1 VSVVSVVEFA
11 LFTVAL
17 CVPVGV
23 AAGVAFGPVSRR
35 AVERFARRQRLQIP
49 ADNGD
54 QIIRYLAT
62 TRRWRSAGVAAAWVL
77 AIATTSFYPLG
88 TQGNLG
94 LFAGWLAGALIAEV
108 RVAHLGHGVRRAA
121 SLQRRRPTR
130 YLSRPAWALVPA
142 AAALA
147 MAVAAASAVAAALG
161 RATPDRW
168 VAVWTVVALA
178 TAAAIRLVQRI
189 VVRRAQPL
197 VAADAL
203 AADEAIRSRS
213 LHVLSGAG
221 AALVLLCVL
230 AQLGAAHPLDTTV
243 VEQWRWAGLALILLL
258 GWNVATA
265 PWPRQAR
272 PGPTGRPVADPPG
285 SR

>member
-1 VSVVSVVEFA
+1 VSLGEFA
-11 LFTVAL
+11 MFTFLL
-17 CVPVGV
+17 CLPVGI

-35 AVERFARRQRLQIP
+35 AVERFARRQRLQIT

-77 AIATTSFYPLG
+77 AIATTVFYPLG
-88 TQGNLG
+88 TRGNLG

-121 SLQRRRPTR
+121 SLQRRGPER
-130 YLSRPAWALVPA
+130 YLSRSAWALVPA
-142 AAALA
+142 AAGLA
-147 MAVAAASAVAAALG
+147 VAVAAATAGAAASG
-161 RATPDRW
+161 WAAPDW
-168 VAVWTVVALA
+168 WAAVWPVVALT
-178 TAAAIRLVQRI
+178 TAGAIRAVQRV

-203 AADEAIRSRS
+203 AADDAIRSRS
-213 LHVLSGAG
+213 LHVLSGGG

-230 AQLGAAHPLDTTV
+230 AQLGALHPVDTTAI
-243 VEQWRWAGLALILLL
+243 EEWRWVGLVLSLIL
-258 GWNVATA
+258 GWKVATA
-265 PWPRQAR
+265 TWPKRGR
-272 PGPTGRPVADPPG
+272 PGPAGRSVADPQ
-285 SR
+285 RAR